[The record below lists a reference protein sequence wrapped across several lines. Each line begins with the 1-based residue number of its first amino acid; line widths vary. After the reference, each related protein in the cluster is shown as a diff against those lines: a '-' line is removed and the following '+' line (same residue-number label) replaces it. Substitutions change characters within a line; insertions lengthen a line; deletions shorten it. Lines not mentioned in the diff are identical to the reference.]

1 MAYTIS
7 MSITIPIRDQRLA
20 IRLTAW
26 QKSTIERA
34 ASIAG
39 GSVTDFAVH
48 AMVDRAQ
55 EVLADQ
61 PVFEVDRQTWE
72 EFNRLLDAPATPV
85 PGMTD
90 LLARP
95 TVFDE

>member
-1 MAYTIS
+1 
-7 MSITIPIRDQRLA
+7 MSITTPTRNHRLA
-20 IRLTAW
+20 VRLTEW
-26 QKSTIERA
+26 QKGTIERA
-34 ASIAG
+34 ASVAG

-48 AMVDRAQ
+48 AMIDRAQ

-61 PVFEVDRQTWE
+61 PVFEVDKQAWD
-72 EFNRLLDAPATPV
+72 EFIRVLDEPPTPV
-85 PGMTD
+85 PEMVD